1 MHKNLEVGNGK
12 QLIIVTAESTVQASS
27 GFIFLWKGK
36 GGGAGETQLLHLSV
50 KCKIKF
56 RAYRNMLAL
65 SPKWHGELRTWG
77 KHSLSERASES
88 APSMAARD

>member
-1 MHKNLEVGNGK
+1 MEVRSRK
-12 QLIIVTAESTVQASS
+12 QLIIVIAEIKTVQASS

-36 GGGAGETQLLHLSV
+36 GGGAGETQLLHLPV

-56 RAYRNMLAL
+56 GAYRNMLAL
-65 SPKWHGELRTWG
+65 SPKWHGELRTWE

-88 APSMAARD
+88 APSLAARD